1 MDFSINSLQCVQ
13 LQRSNAEFQL
23 VNHSITQFER
33 PRSELFSYPAQL
45 RKVIKSAI
53 KSGFSS
59 NRVVVSMPPG
69 KVRLSSIQ
77 YRLEKDQSHDAAII
91 KVMES
96 RMSTG
101 LKNAVVDYI
110 PIGNRDKQG
119 NHVALVAAAD
129 RQEVIEFLELLRQ
142 CGLRIEAL
150 EIGPVALARLIR
162 HAYCQHDHDNVLVL
176 NFAKSSSYLSCL
188 AGGKLLFDQQTKVGE
203 DKVINA
209 LADYMGGGEDM
220 IRDMLEQGG
229 LDLLARAGL
238 NITEEKDQRE
248 FDELVEK
255 VFADLLPS
263 INRALIYSAS
273 ETRGEPVRCVYI
285 LGALARWPGV
295 EKTLF
300 KTLKIPMVRPDPLA
314 DLGLCEQDPENG
326 VRFALA
332 TGLSLRGF

>member
-13 LQRSNAEFQL
+13 LVRADSGLEL
-23 VNHSITQFER
+23 VKHSITEFER
-33 PRSELFSYPAQL
+33 PRSELFSHPEEL
-45 RKVIKSAI
+45 RKLVKSAI
-53 KSGFSS
+53 RSGFSG
-59 NRVVVSMPPG
+59 NRAVVSMPPG

-77 YRLEKDQSHDAAII
+77 YRLEKDQHHDAAII
-91 KVMES
+91 KAMES
-96 RMSTG
+96 RMNTG

-142 CGLRIEAL
+142 CGLRIESL
-150 EIGPVALARLIR
+150 EIGPVALARLIN
-162 HAYCQHDHDNVLVL
+162 HTYCQHDHDNVLVL
-176 NFAKSSSYLSCL
+176 NFAKSHSYLSCL
-188 AGGKLLFDQQTKVGE
+188 AGGKLLFDQETKVGE
-203 DKVINA
+203 DKVLDA
-209 LADYMGGGEDM
+209 LADYMGGGREM
-220 IRDMLEQGG
+220 ISDMLEQGG

-238 NITEEKDQRE
+238 NITEEEDKRE

-255 VFADLLPS
+255 VFSDLLPS

-295 EKTLF
+295 EQTLF

-314 DLGLCEQDPENG
+314 DMGLCEKDPNNG
-326 VRFALA
+326 VHFALA
-332 TGLSLRGF
+332 TGLALRGL